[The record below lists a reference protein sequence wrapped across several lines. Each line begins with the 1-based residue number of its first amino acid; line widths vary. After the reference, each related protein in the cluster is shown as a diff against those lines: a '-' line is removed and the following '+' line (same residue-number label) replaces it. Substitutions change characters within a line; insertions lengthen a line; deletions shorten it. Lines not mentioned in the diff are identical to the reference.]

1 MKYENKFSSRIIFL
15 SFVLGSVIC
24 DIEHFVEDL
33 TNNNDLNEEIGILY
47 SAKVFIS
54 DSNRYNY
61 IYLENKICFN
71 EIEKFWNYF
80 QQNLDLNQDSL
91 IDSNE
96 LKQFIHKQIK

>member
-54 DSNRYNY
+54 D
-61 IYLENKICFN
+61 
-71 EIEKFWNYF
+71 
-80 QQNLDLNQDSL
+80 
-91 IDSNE
+91 
-96 LKQFIHKQIK
+96 